1 MASPFL
7 DYANGWLLIGVGNTP
22 SIVNGR
28 VVQGVGSYR
37 VVECYLK
44 RQQSTGTSTGA
55 DYILSQTQSNLKTGS
70 AGGMVFLYRG
80 YALRYATL
88 NTEPNFE
95 TLNVSALTYTQFDLV
110 NGASWMIT
118 GVTGDHR
125 QGTDKPAYFAFESV
139 GGKFGD
145 AGVDQIV
152 NDSIEGIPIVIRS
165 GQVLN

>member
-1 MASPFL
+1 MTSPLL
-7 DYANGWLLIGVGNTP
+7 DYANGWLLIGVGSTP

-28 VVQGVGSYR
+28 VVQGAESYR

-70 AGGMVFLYRG
+70 AGGMAFLYRG

-88 NTEPNFE
+88 ATKPNFE
-95 TLNVSALTYTQFDLV
+95 TLNVDTLTYTQVDLV
-110 NGASWMIT
+110 NGVPWMIA

-125 QGTDKPAYFAFESV
+125 QGADKPAYFA
-139 GGKFGD
+139 
-145 AGVDQIV
+145 IV
-152 NDSIEGIPIVIRS
+152 S
-165 GQVLN
+165 